1 MHTSILVCMN
11 ADSSKKANAERRR
24 VLAASAIGTTIEWYD
39 FFIYST
45 SAALVFST
53 QFFSAFEPATALLLS
68 MASLGVTFVV
78 RPFGSA
84 ITGHFGDRIGRKR
97 MLVLTLGAMGVA
109 TVGVGLLPTYQ
120 QIGVWS
126 PILLVLLRCLQGFSA
141 GGEWAGAALMA
152 VEHAPPNKRAWYGS
166 AAQIGVPIGLLLANA
181 MFLLMT
187 RSTTNEQ
194 FLRWGWRIPFLM
206 SIGLVA
212 LGFYIRNRV
221 NESPVF
227 AEMKATQ
234 RESRAPLA
242 ELWAHHKRPVILAAG
257 TFLGNNMVG
266 YIFLSFLLSY
276 GTNTLKLSRESM
288 LGVVI
293 AGSLCWLVT
302 ILFTGWIGDRVGPR
316 KTFVV
321 GYALMMSWSIPY
333 MLMVDSRNVM
343 VILFA
348 TLVLTATLGLTY
360 GAQAALFA
368 SLFPA
373 GVRYSG
379 ASMAYAFGAILGGG
393 FAPLLASYLVVRTGS
408 GLAVGVYMLVATA
421 VSLVSSVMIKQRD
434 MMELDR
440 G

>member
-1 MHTSILVCMN
+1 MPDEMIRNTT
-11 ADSSKKANAERRR
+11 AERRR

-45 SAALVFST
+45 SAALVFGT
-53 QFFSAFEPATALLLS
+53 QFFSAFDPATALLLS

-84 ITGHFGDRIGRKR
+84 VSGHFGDRIGRKK
-97 MLVLTLGAMGVA
+97 MLVLTLGVMGAA
-109 TVGVGLLPTYQ
+109 TVGVGLLPTYA

-126 PILLVLLRCLQGFSA
+126 PIFLVLLRCLQGFSA

-187 RSTTNEQ
+187 SVTTNEQ
-194 FLRWGWRIPFLM
+194 FLKWGWRIPFLL

-221 NESPVF
+221 SESPAF

-242 ELWAHHKRPVILAAG
+242 ELWTKHKRPVLLAAG

-276 GTNTLKLSRESM
+276 GTNTLKLARESM

-293 AGSLCWLVT
+293 AGSCCWLVT
-302 ILFTGWIGDRVGPR
+302 ILFTGWIADRVGAR

-321 GYALMMSWSIPY
+321 GYALMMLWSIPF
-333 MLMVDSRNVM
+333 MLIVDSRNLLAIV
-343 VILFA
+343 LA
-348 TLVLTATLGLTY
+348 TLVLTATLGFTY
-360 GAQAALFA
+360 GSQAALFA
-368 SLFPA
+368 GLFPTS
-373 GVRYSG
+373 VRYSG

-393 FAPLLASYLVVRTGS
+393 FAPLLATWLVKQTGS
-408 GLAVGVYMLVATA
+408 GLAVGFYMCAATA
-421 VSLVSSVMIKQRD
+421 VSLVASWMIGAGD
-434 MMELDR
+434 MVGLSHGVEAK
-440 G
+440 

>member
-1 MHTSILVCMN
+1 MHTQLRES
-11 ADSSKKANAERRR
+11 DSAAHDSPERSAERRR
-24 VLAASAIGTTIEWYD
+24 VLMASAIGTTIEWYD

-53 QFFSAFEPATALLLS
+53 QFFSSFDPATALLLS

-84 ITGHFGDRIGRKR
+84 ITGHFGDRIGRKK
-97 MLVLTLGAMGVA
+97 MLVLTLSVMGAA

-120 QIGVWS
+120 QIGVWA

-152 VEHAPPNKRAWYGS
+152 VEHAPPGKRSWFGS

-187 RSTTNEQ
+187 SVTSNEQ
-194 FLRWGWRIPFLM
+194 FLRWGWRIPFLV
-206 SIGLVA
+206 SIGLVW
-212 LGFYIRNRV
+212 LGFYIRKRV
-221 NESPVF
+221 SESPVF
-227 AEMKATQ
+227 AEMKETRQ
-234 RESRAPLA
+234 ESHAPLA
-242 ELWAHHKRPVILAAG
+242 ELWTKHKRPVTLAAG

-276 GTNTLKLSRESM
+276 GTNTLKIARESM

-293 AGSLCWLVT
+293 AGSFCWLVT

-321 GYALMMSWSIPY
+321 GYATMMLWSVPY
-333 MLMVDSRNVM
+333 MLLVDSGNIAF
-343 VILFA
+343 ILVA
-348 TLVLTATLGLTY
+348 TLILTATLGFTY
-360 GAQAALFA
+360 GAQALLFA
-368 SLFPA
+368 SLFPP

-393 FAPLLASYLVVRTGS
+393 FAPLIASWLVAQTGN
-408 GLAVGVYMLVATA
+408 GLAVGGYMVVATA
-421 VSLVSSVMIKQRD
+421 VSLAASVAIRPAD
-434 MMELDR
+434 MTHM
-440 G
+440 

>member
-1 MHTSILVCMN
+1 MN
-11 ADSSKKANAERRR
+11 ERRR

-53 QFFSAFEPATALLLS
+53 QFFSSFDPATALLLS
-68 MASLGVTFVV
+68 MASLGVTFVA

-84 ITGHFGDRIGRKR
+84 VTGHFGDRLGRKK
-97 MLVLTLGAMGVA
+97 MLVLTLSVMGAA

-120 QIGVWS
+120 QIGVWA

-152 VEHAPPNKRAWYGS
+152 VEHAPANKRAWYGS

-187 RSTTNEQ
+187 SVTSNEQ
-194 FLRWGWRIPFLM
+194 FLRWGWRIPFLL
-206 SIGLVA
+206 SIWLVW

-221 NESPVF
+221 SESPVF
-227 AEMKATQ
+227 TELKATKQ
-234 RESRAPLA
+234 ETRAPLA
-242 ELWAHHKRPVILAAG
+242 ELWAKHKRPVVLAAG

-276 GTNTLKLSRESM
+276 GTNTLKLPRQSM

-293 AGSLCWLVT
+293 AGSFCWLVT
-302 ILFTGWIGDRVGPR
+302 ILFTGWIADRVGAR
-316 KTFVV
+316 KTFIV
-321 GYALMMSWSIPY
+321 GYALMLLWAVPF
-333 MLMVDSRNVM
+333 MLIVDSRNLTAIV
-343 VILFA
+343 LA
-348 TLVLTATLGLTY
+348 TLMLTATLGFTY

-368 SLFPA
+368 GLFPA
-373 GVRYSG
+373 NVRYSG

-393 FAPLLASYLVVRTGS
+393 FAPLLASYLVARTGS
-408 GLAVGVYMLVATA
+408 GLAVGLYMVMATG
-421 VSLVSSVMIKQRD
+421 VSLAASIAIRPRD
-434 MMELDR
+434 MVGFGAGNGRTAE
-440 G
+440 

>member
-1 MHTSILVCMN
+1 MPENPSTD
-11 ADSSKKANAERRR
+11 ATTERRR

-45 SAALVFST
+45 SAALVFSK
-53 QFFSAFEPATALLLS
+53 QFFSAFDPATALLLS

-84 ITGHFGDRIGRKR
+84 VTGHFGDRIGRKK
-97 MLVLTLGAMGVA
+97 MLVLTLGVMGAA
-109 TVGVGLLPTYQ
+109 TVGVGLLPPYQ
-120 QIGVWS
+120 QIGVWA

-152 VEHAPPNKRAWYGS
+152 VEHAPAEKRAWYGS
-166 AAQIGVPIGLLLANA
+166 AAQIGVPIGLMLANA
-181 MFLLMT
+181 MFLIMT
-187 RSTTNEQ
+187 KSTSNEQ
-194 FLRWGWRIPFLM
+194 FMRWGWRVPFLL

-221 NESPVF
+221 SESPVF
-227 AEMKATQ
+227 AEMKATR
-234 RESRAPLA
+234 REARAPLA
-242 ELWAHHKRPVILAAG
+242 ELWAKHKRPVVLAAG

-276 GTNTLKLSRESM
+276 STNTLGLPRDAM

-302 ILFTGWIGDRVGPR
+302 ILVSGRMADRTGARTLFIA
-316 KTFVV
+316 
-321 GYALMMSWSIPY
+321 GYVAMMLWSIPF
-333 MLMVDSRNVM
+333 MLMVDSRNLP
-343 VILFA
+343 VIVVA
-348 TLVLTATLGLTY
+348 TLVLTATLGFTY

-368 SLFPA
+368 GLFPT

-393 FAPLLASYLVVRTGS
+393 FAPLLASYLVAKTGS
-408 GLAVGVYMLVATA
+408 GLAVGAYMVVATA
-421 VSLVSSVMIKQRD
+421 VSVAASVAIRESD
-434 MMELDR
+434 MVGLAHGAGR
-440 G
+440 GERG

>member
-1 MHTSILVCMN
+1 MHTQSRESDLS
-11 ADSSKKANAERRR
+11 ARSAAERSAERRR
-24 VLAASAIGTTIEWYD
+24 VLMASAIGTTIEWYD

-53 QFFSAFEPATALLLS
+53 QFFSSFDPATALLLS

-84 ITGHFGDRIGRKR
+84 ITGHFGDRIGRKK
-97 MLVLTLGAMGVA
+97 MLVLTLSVMGAA

-120 QIGVWS
+120 QIGVWA
-126 PILLVLLRCLQGFSA
+126 PMLLVILRCLQGFSA

-152 VEHAPPNKRAWYGS
+152 VEHAPPDKRAWYGS

-187 RSTTNEQ
+187 SLTTNEQ
-194 FLRWGWRIPFLM
+194 FLRWGWRIPFLV
-206 SIGLVA
+206 SIGLVW
-212 LGFYIRNRV
+212 LGFYIRKRV
-221 NESPVF
+221 SESPVF
-227 AEMKATQ
+227 AEMKETRQ
-234 RESRAPLA
+234 DSRAPLA
-242 ELWAHHKRPVILAAG
+242 ELWARHKRPVIIAAA

-276 GTNTLKLSRESM
+276 GTNTLKLARESM

-293 AGSLCWLVT
+293 AGSFCWLVT

-321 GYALMMSWSIPY
+321 GYAMMMFWSVPY
-333 MLMVDSRNVM
+333 MLLVDSRNVAL
-343 VILFA
+343 ILVA
-348 TLVLTATLGLTY
+348 TLILTATLGFTY
-360 GAQAALFA
+360 GAQALLFA
-368 SLFPA
+368 SLFPP

-393 FAPLLASYLVVRTGS
+393 FAPLIASWLVAQTGS
-408 GLAVGVYMLVATA
+408 GLAVGAYMVVATA
-421 VSLVSSVMIKQRD
+421 VSLAASIAIKPEDVSNM
-434 MMELDR
+434 
-440 G
+440 